1 MPHTLI
7 LRRAANRDLVLPVKP
22 TCNPRPALLFDG
34 ECGLCNRVVRVLLRL
49 DRGGSL
55 VFGPL
60 QDPPAQ
66 GFLRS
71 HGLPTRDFDSMVFV
85 PDWNRR
91 EQPGFLLRTDGV
103 LAALRFCGGAGRILG
118 RRIPDRRPLA
128 IPGLRRLEAAAPGA
142 AGVGGAVSGVMG
154 SEPANFAPS
163 RENGLEALAVLC
175 VT

>member
-103 LAALRFCGGAGRILG
+103 LAALRFCGGAGRILAAAL
-118 RRIPDRRPLA
+118 RILPAGCRDAGYRIVARWRYRVFGAWKPRPLA
-128 IPGLRRLEAAAPGA
+128 RPEW
-142 AGVGGAVSGVMG
+142 AGRFLV
-154 SEPANFAPS
+154 
-163 RENGLEALAVLC
+163 
-175 VT
+175 